1 MTKYDLEIVNR
12 KLSTPKYDF
21 SYFNVRNNAW
31 DFLIKNHITSYPLDL
46 RYIAINN
53 NWNIWSYRK
62 YCEIRKIDYSDLI
75 KTHPD
80 GFTEI
85 IDNKIFICYNEQNNK
100 QRNRFTIC
108 HEIGHIV
115 LKHLYKGD
123 KLDKEANMFAARI
136 LMPMILI
143 KELNIQSPIEL
154 AKLCDV
160 SIDAASYRLKRFN
173 DIKLREKFYTNPKE
187 KNLYLLLKPYIQT
200 QHNKKRGYNEN

>member
-1 MTKYDLEIVNR
+1 M
-12 KLSTPKYDF
+12 
-21 SYFNVRNNAW
+21 RNNAW

-187 KNLYLLLKPYIQT
+187 KNLYLLLKPYLQT